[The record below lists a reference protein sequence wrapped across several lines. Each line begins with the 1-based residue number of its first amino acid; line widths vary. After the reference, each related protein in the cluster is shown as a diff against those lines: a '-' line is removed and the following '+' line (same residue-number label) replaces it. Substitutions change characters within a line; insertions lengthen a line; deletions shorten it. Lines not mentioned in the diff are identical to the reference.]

1 MAHFPTVVRRSRRSG
16 AASTAGEGEAAAG
29 SGTAARDAMK
39 PLVGGRA
46 GDGAVGP
53 SERRRSAEPRRRGM
67 RVTIVTRFFPP
78 EMGAA
83 ATRLFQLG
91 KRLAAAGHQVQ
102 VLCPLPNYLRDRVF
116 EDYRGRLRVVE
127 QVAGMRIVRTWI
139 YKNGSG
145 AFPRRNHASS
155 AVSSL
160 SFAVSSL
167 LLGAWS
173 LGRQDIV
180 LFNTPPLSLVS
191 VGLLVGRLTRAR
203 TVMYAGDM
211 HPDAMLRL
219 GFELPEDLLRHE
231 RRRERLGYERS
242 DLVLTTTP
250 STRSEIKRRFP
261 HVSVEVLP
269 NGADIDLFRPSL
281 RRQSARIALGVDTD
295 GFLVGYFG
303 LHGSEQGLEA
313 VVDAAAL
320 ADGSKMRFV
329 MAGEGTSKAAL
340 VERARRLG
348 IGNTRFLDV
357 LPRSEV
363 AALLASCDAVLVPLA
378 RDGPDRH
385 HAFQGLRDPGLR
397 RALGCQRRLRR
408 GGPGPRLRCRSR
420 LQARR
425 RLRPGPCSC
434 RPGSLS
440 AGARAYPAQLPGS
453 GSAFRSRRS
462 CRPSRDDLSRPD
474 REPMNAAPP
483 LPWMPALGHGVRRKG
498 ARPPGRSAVDRRRI
512 AGPPRRGRLRRP
524 ARHHRP
530 DRLLRR
536 HRSASGGAVAG
547 RTPPEDPRTSRCA
560 PCPRTGGRNGGNGKI
575 GSRGFRQRR
584 EQPEHALTQPSGC
597 PTNRGH
603 PTSRTEF
610 SK

>member
-1 MAHFPTVVRRSRRSG
+1 
-16 AASTAGEGEAAAG
+16 
-29 SGTAARDAMK
+29 
-39 PLVGGRA
+39 
-46 GDGAVGP
+46 
-53 SERRRSAEPRRRGM
+53 M

-378 RDGPDRH
+378 RDGLTGTMPSKVYETLACGVPLVASDGCDAADLVRAFDVGRVFRPGDGCDLARVLADLAACPQERERIRH
-385 HAFQGLRDPGLR
+385 NCLDL
-397 RALGCQRRLRR
+397 
-408 GGPGPRLRCRSR
+408 
-420 LQARR
+420 ARR
-425 RLRPGPCSC
+425 FDR
-434 RPGSLS
+434 
-440 AGARAYPAQLPGS
+440 AEVAARAETI
-453 GSAFRSRRS
+453 FRG
-462 CRPSRDDLSRPD
+462 LI
-474 REPMNAAPP
+474 E
-483 LPWMPALGHGVRRKG
+483 
-498 ARPPGRSAVDRRRI
+498 
-512 AGPPRRGRLRRP
+512 
-524 ARHHRP
+524 
-530 DRLLRR
+530 
-536 HRSASGGAVAG
+536 
-547 RTPPEDPRTSRCA
+547 
-560 PCPRTGGRNGGNGKI
+560 
-575 GSRGFRQRR
+575 
-584 EQPEHALTQPSGC
+584 
-597 PTNRGH
+597 NR
-603 PTSRTEF
+603 
-610 SK
+610 